1 MQQDEFRTLA
11 GFEEMSFDV
20 SDEKAPMMVSIHTV
34 SQTYLKFSVGY
45 GLAESKKTDSRK
57 ACPERRRRDAKFG
70 ETVFFLYAPG
80 GLARENVLQSFCQT
94 FQTKESIRR
103 LRRRRQLLFA
113 RS

>member
-20 SDEKAPMMVSIHTV
+20 SDEKAPMMVSRHRV

-45 GLAESKKTDSRK
+45 WLENRK
-57 ACPERRRRDAKFG
+57 RRTPEKHVERRRRNAKFG
-70 ETVFFLYAPG
+70 ETVFFLCALG
-80 GLARENVLQSFCQT
+80 GLARENFLQSFCQT

-103 LRRRRQLLFA
+103 LRRRRQPLFA